1 MLCQVHCLRK
11 RGVEVSR
18 LGLEALPAPTGRL
31 LVGQSRKRMFGRTVR
46 LARLVDDEESRDLLP
61 PLLDAKLLWV
71 ADNKMTLS
79 GFERIAVSGRNV
91 DFVQTWLATLVKH
104 DL

>member
-18 LGLEALPAPTGRL
+18 YGLEDLPAPTGRL

-46 LARLVDDEESRDLLP
+46 LARLVDDEGSRDLLP
-61 PLLDAKLLWV
+61 PLLDATLLWV

-79 GFERIAVSGRNV
+79 GFERIVVGRKNT
-91 DFVQTWLATLVKH
+91 DFVQTWLATVVKH
-104 DL
+104 DQ